1 MLGDEIKNKGKNVF
15 VPLTNV
21 RLASFLPLQVHSG
34 GFYGGS
40 SSIDPNHLISSLI
53 AVSFGWSSMV
63 EIGENKVFGVRP
75 RLGYLFHLLLVG

>member
-1 MLGDEIKNKGKNVF
+1 M
-15 VPLTNV
+15 
-21 RLASFLPLQVHSG
+21 ASFLPLQVHSG

-63 EIGENKVFGVRP
+63 ERGRIRS
-75 RLGYLFHLLLVG
+75 LVLDLDLDTYFISY